1 MSILIG
7 RRNTLTHNLNRPIGC
22 RLVYNNKMV
31 SPKSAVKATGVILL
45 CNARHMLL
53 TRDNRGVKIREATTT
68 SRAN

>member
-22 RLVYNNKMV
+22 PLVYNN
-31 SPKSAVKATGVILL
+31 KSAVKATGVILL